1 MEEMYSWVL
10 ATLLMTCWAS
20 SSEYKVTDRIYFD
33 VRKDN
38 QMLGRIILGLFG
50 EVAPDTCENFKT
62 IALKGISGRSY
73 VGTKFHTAISRVMIQ
88 GGDIVNNDGTGSVSI
103 YGDYFKDE
111 NFTIKHDSPGL
122 LVMANKGPNTNG
134 CQFFITTMATPW
146 LDGKNVVFGKVL
158 KGEEIVHKIEHM
170 KTDVNDKLLSN
181 VYISEVGIIET
192 VPFSEPSKNY
202 ELTFWAWIR
211 AGWFPLS
218 FSFAIMGFFQY
229 LMVQLNKLSSFQ

>member
-88 GGDIVNNDGTGSVSI
+88 
-103 YGDYFKDE
+103 
-111 NFTIKHDSPGL
+111 
-122 LVMANKGPNTNG
+122 GPNTNG